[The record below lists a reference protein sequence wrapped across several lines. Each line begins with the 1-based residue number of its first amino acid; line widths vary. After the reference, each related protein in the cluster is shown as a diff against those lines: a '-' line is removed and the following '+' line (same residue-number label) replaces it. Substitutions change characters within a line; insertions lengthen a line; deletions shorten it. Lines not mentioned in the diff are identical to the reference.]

1 MNSGP
6 LLLIFTVCA
15 YCTGGIGGGEGERVG
30 RVGRELHVGRGRDK
44 EVKSGAVA
52 INMPQQS
59 TNRSAFNFPSHNHR
73 NV

>member
-1 MNSGP
+1 MRIVLEG
-6 LLLIFTVCA
+6 L
-15 YCTGGIGGGEGERVG
+15 GGGGVERVG

-59 TNRSAFNFPSHNHR
+59 TNRSAFNWF
-73 NV
+73 